1 MMDKTNLQDD
11 SGAASPAAPP
21 AAAAA
26 PAAAAVA
33 VSPAAAGTAFP
44 ADAAAAPAGDAG
56 AGRTAP
62 GPAQR
67 DDEVF
72 DVVNERDE
80 VTGRASRGEVH
91 ARKLLHRA
99 VHVLA
104 RGADGR
110 VFLQKRSM
118 AKDTAPGRWDSS
130 CSGHVDA
137 GEDYAAAAAREL
149 REEIGVH
156 IAGPE
161 CLSALFKLPPGSQNG
176 WEFVS
181 VYRIYHDGPFELN
194 PAEIERGEWWPPGE
208 VTRAI
213 AERPEDFSS
222 TFRLVWARC
231 AQAGKRTGG
240 KRQVA

>member
-1 MMDKTNLQDD
+1 MMDKTNMQ
-11 SGAASPAAPP
+11 AASPAASG
-21 AAAAA
+21 AA
-26 PAAAAVA
+26 
-33 VSPAAAGTAFP
+33 
-44 ADAAAAPAGDAG
+44 
-56 AGRTAP
+56 RTPP

-80 VTGRASRGEVH
+80 VTGQATRGEVH
-91 ARKLLHRA
+91 ARKLFHRA

-110 VFLQKRSM
+110 VFLQKRSL
-118 AKDTAPGRWDSS
+118 AKDTSPGRWDSS

-137 GEDYAAAAAREL
+137 GEDYAAAAVREL
-149 REEIGVH
+149 REEIGAH

-161 CLSALFKLPPGSQNG
+161 HLTPLFKLSPHAQNG

-181 VYRIYHDGPFELN
+181 VYWIRHDGPFELN
-194 PAEIERGEWWPPGE
+194 PAEIERGEWWTPGD

-213 AERPEDFSS
+213 AAQPGDFSS
-222 TFRLVWARC
+222 TFRMAWERF
-231 AQAGKRTGG
+231 AQVTSAK
-240 KRQVA
+240 